1 MGFAPLITRLYGPE
15 VFGLQGVF
23 ISVVGLLAVVAALG
37 YPIAIVLPKHDEDA
51 IGLVRLC
58 LLVGGI
64 TATIATVS
72 LYFFGAHI
80 LELLNAEA
88 ITSFMYLIPLGMLAG
103 VLSDVLAQWLIRKKA
118 YRHTAKYGVVTT
130 LLVNSVKAGMG
141 FVNPTALALIL
152 TNTIGGLFGTTLT
165 YQAWRRRAERSTDD
179 SPRAQPRAE
188 LAELARR
195 YRDFPLLRTPQ
206 NLINVFSRHLPML
219 LLAAYFGA
227 GAAGQYAIAMA
238 VLAIPVTLIGSSVVA
253 VFYPRINE
261 AILNGENARQL
272 IIKAT
277 AGMAVTGALPFLVV
291 IVAGPPLFTFV
302 FGAEWHMAG
311 VYAQWLS
318 IWLFVGFMNRP
329 SVSAIPALRLQGVL
343 LAHEIVSVILR
354 VAALYIGFSVM
365 DDAVSAVA
373 MFSFVGMLL
382 NAWLIF
388 YVIHASRMAEV
399 VR

>member
-1 MGFAPLITRLYGPE
+1 
-15 VFGLQGVF
+15 
-23 ISVVGLLAVVAALG
+23 
-37 YPIAIVLPKHDEDA
+37 
-51 IGLVRLC
+51 
-58 LLVGGI
+58 
-64 TATIATVS
+64 
-72 LYFFGAHI
+72 
-80 LELLNAEA
+80 
-88 ITSFMYLIPLGMLAG
+88 
-103 VLSDVLAQWLIRKKA
+103 
-118 YRHTAKYGVVTT
+118 
-130 LLVNSVKAGMG
+130 
-141 FVNPTALALIL
+141 
-152 TNTIGGLFGTTLT
+152 
-165 YQAWRRRAERSTDD
+165 
-179 SPRAQPRAE
+179 
-188 LAELARR
+188 
-195 YRDFPLLRTPQ
+195 
-206 NLINVFSRHLPML
+206 ML